1 MIYARF
7 LENKTQIELRFGD
20 KLIWEEMPDKKT
32 SRVKLMI
39 DNVNLY
45 NKDDW
50 SKLIDFF
57 TTNLP
62 KFEQALSPEIDKLK
76 SIKL

>member
-1 MIYARF
+1 
-7 LENKTQIELRFGD
+7 
-20 KLIWEEMPDKKT
+20 MPDKKT
-32 SRVKLMI
+32 SRVKFMI

-62 KFEQALSPEIDKLK
+62 MFEQSLSPEIDKLK
-76 SIKL
+76 SIKW